1 MNKRVVFFHNTASE
15 YRIPLF
21 QELSRIY
28 PCTFIFTRLQL
39 SEKIYKNKLDMEK
52 MKKIRYINLFHGFK
66 AFFQIK
72 NVIKDDE
79 VKCVVV
85 PTLDSFLE
93 SVYGYWIYL
102 CAKHYKKKTIYFW
115 EKWEAPIN
123 EQPYYKR
130 VKNQFQ
136 AFVAK
141 PIIRGVEFCLGT
153 GSKAC
158 EYFINHGADK
168 SRCAI
173 TYNTSMCPVCQKT
186 SWRDMNNI
194 PHDKKILLYFGRII
208 EKKGLR
214 YLIHAMAQLP
224 DALAQKK
231 WLVVVGDGEKR
242 EEFMEL
248 ARKENINNISWLGY
262 VHPDHRY
269 DYFSQCDIFIL
280 PTYYHKGSVEG
291 WGLTI
296 NEAIQCG
303 KICIATQ
310 AVGSAYDLINEKNGY
325 IALPASV
332 DSLVQ
337 AISAAL
343 NHRDPLTQVKEDER
357 LMSLYNYENS
367 AKEFVKHIEDV
378 INDKEGC
385 SS

>member
-1 MNKRVVFFHNTASE
+1 
-15 YRIPLF
+15 
-21 QELSRIY
+21 
-28 PCTFIFTRLQL
+28 
-39 SEKIYKNKLDMEK
+39 
-52 MKKIRYINLFHGFK
+52 
-66 AFFQIK
+66 
-72 NVIKDDE
+72 
-79 VKCVVV
+79 
-85 PTLDSFLE
+85 
-93 SVYGYWIYL
+93 
-102 CAKHYKKKTIYFW
+102 
-115 EKWEAPIN
+115 
-123 EQPYYKR
+123 
-130 VKNQFQ
+130 
-136 AFVAK
+136 
-141 PIIRGVEFCLGT
+141 
-153 GSKAC
+153 
-158 EYFINHGADK
+158 
-168 SRCAI
+168 
-173 TYNTSMCPVCQKT
+173 
-186 SWRDMNNI
+186 MNNI

-214 YLIHAMAQLP
+214 YLINAMAQLP
-224 DALAQKK
+224 DVLAQKT
-231 WLVVVGDGEKR
+231 WLVVVGDGEER

-248 ARKENINNISWLGY
+248 ARKENVYNISWLGY
-262 VHPDHRY
+262 VHPDQRY

-337 AISAAL
+337 VISDAL
-343 NHRDPLTQVKEDER
+343 NHSDLLTQAKEDER